1 MDCPFARL
9 DKAFALGRAITIQQ
23 TTKQHMRNYN
33 KTIGAL
39 AAVTALTAGVAQAE
53 IEGDVYAG
61 YSTDYIFRGVS
72 LAEDLAEA
80 GVNLSTTCPL
90 TQGKISVGVWYGSG
104 NDQNGDFDNQM
115 NTSIGLT
122 KEVGNFDLSV
132 GYINYDHN
140 GGVQIDT
147 QEIYVG
153 ASTEVFAGINL
164 GVTAFFDVDANDS
177 LYVEAAASKSFEINS
192 TVNLNLSAGVGMY
205 DGDDNIDDGF
215 NHWFLGA
222 SLPWAARENLT
233 VTPFVKYVQTDS
245 DYNAGISTD
254 GDEVIGGVR
263 LSVGF

>member
-1 MDCPFARL
+1 
-9 DKAFALGRAITIQQ
+9 
-23 TTKQHMRNYN
+23 MRNYN

-80 GVNLSTTCPL
+80 GVNLSTTTPL
-90 TQGKISVGVWYGSG
+90 GTLSASAWYGSG
-104 NDQNGDFDNQM
+104 NDQNGLFDNQ
-115 NTSIGLT
+115 TISSIGLT
-122 KEVGNFDLSV
+122 KEVANFDLSV
-132 GYINYDHN
+132 GFINYDN
-140 GGVQIDT
+140 NRGTESGT
-147 QEIYVG
+147 EEIYVG
-153 ASTEVFAGINL
+153 ASTELIDGINF
-164 GVTAFFDVDANDS
+164 GVTAFWDVDATES
-177 LYVEAAASKSFEINS
+177 LYVEAAASKSFEVNS
-192 TVNLNLSAGVGMY
+192 SVNLNISAGLGFY
-205 DGDDNIDDGF
+205 DGDDNIEEGF

-245 DYNAGISTD
+245 DYNAGLSTD

>member
-1 MDCPFARL
+1 VNL
-9 DKAFALGRAITIQQ
+9 ENTLNYEKN
-23 TTKQHMRNYN
+23 MRNYN
-33 KTIGAL
+33 KTIGIL
-39 AAVTALTAGVAQAE
+39 AAATALTAGVAQAE

-72 LAEDLAEA
+72 LAEDIAEA

-90 TQGKISVGVWYGSG
+90 TQGTLSAGVWYGSG
-104 NDQNGDFDNQM
+104 NGQNDLFDNHM
-115 NTSIGLT
+115 ISSIGLT
-122 KEVGNFDLSV
+122 KEVANYDLSV
-132 GYINYDHN
+132 GFINYDYN
-140 GGVQIDT
+140 GGTENDT

-153 ASTEVFAGINL
+153 ASTEVIDGINF
-164 GVTAFFDVDANDS
+164 GVTAFFDVDATES
-177 LYVEAAASKSFEINS
+177 LYFEAAASKSFEVNS
-192 TVNLNLSAGVGMY
+192 SVNLNLSAGVGFN
-205 DGDDNIDDGF
+205 DGDDNNDDGF

-245 DYNAGISTD
+245 EYESGISD

>member
-1 MDCPFARL
+1 
-9 DKAFALGRAITIQQ
+9 
-23 TTKQHMRNYN
+23 MRNYN

-39 AAVTALTAGVAQAE
+39 AAVTAFTAGVAQAE

-61 YSTDYIFRGVS
+61 YSTDYIFRGVN

-90 TQGKISVGVWYGSG
+90 TQGTISLGLWYGSG
-104 NDQNGDFDNQM
+104 NDQNGTFDNQM

-122 KEVGNFDLSV
+122 KEVGNFDLSI

-140 GGVQIDT
+140 GAVQIDT

-153 ASTEVFAGINL
+153 ASTEVFAGVNFGL
-164 GVTAFFDVDANDS
+164 TAFFDVDANDS
-177 LYVEAAASKSFEINS
+177 LYVEAAASKSFEVNS
-192 TVNLNLSAGVGMY
+192 TVNLNLSAGVGFY
-205 DGDDNIDDGF
+205 DGDDNISDGF

>member
-1 MDCPFARL
+1 MNL
-9 DKAFALGRAITIQQ
+9 ENTLNYEKN
-23 TTKQHMRNYN
+23 MRNYN
-33 KTIGAL
+33 KTIGIL
-39 AAVTALTAGVAQAE
+39 AAATALTAGVAQAE

-72 LAEDLAEA
+72 LAEDIAEA

-90 TQGKISVGVWYGSG
+90 TQGTLSAGVWYGSG
-104 NDQNGDFDNQM
+104 NDQSGLFENQ
-115 NTSIGLT
+115 TISSIGLT
-122 KEVGNFDLSV
+122 KEVANYDLSV
-132 GYINYDHN
+132 GFINYDNN
-140 GGVQIDT
+140 GGTQIGT

-153 ASTEVFAGINL
+153 ASTEVIDGINF
-164 GVTAFFDVDANDS
+164 GVTAFFDVDANES
-177 LYVEAAASKSFEINS
+177 LYVEAAASKSFEVNS
-192 TVNLNLSAGVGMY
+192 TVNLNLSAGVGFY

-245 DYNAGISTD
+245 DYNSGISTD